1 MYKIVHINTF
11 PNKATGSIMFSVH
24 NELQK
29 LDKWD
34 SYVVWG
40 RGRTPKDKVHE
51 YNMQCGW
58 EIMMHGVLSRIFDN
72 TGFNSD
78 YATER
83 LLQKMEYLM
92 PDIIQLHNLH
102 GYYINVKMLFEWIKH
117 RNIPVVWTLH
127 DCWAFTG
134 HCAYFDYANCN
145 CWKNGC
151 HDCVQKKSYPAS
163 LVFDNSKLNWLR
175 KKELFNYKQ
184 LHLVTPS
191 IWLHDLVKESFLKK
205 LPCSVINN
213 GIDTDV
219 FKPSSINC
227 HIGGKFKILGVA
239 SEWTPRKGLH
249 DFIQLYRMLNHEQ
262 IEMTIVGLTSQ
273 QIEALPEGIRG
284 MTRTDNI
291 EQLVSLYQEADM
303 FFNPTYEDNYPTTN
317 LEALACGTPVC
328 TYRTGGSIESVNE
341 GNGFVVEKNELGE
354 VKKIIEERLHS
365 RKMGLH
371 LDIDRKRISKEYM
384 AEQYIKLY
392 RAVLKIN

>member
-102 GYYINVKMLFEWIKH
+102 GYYINVKMLFEWMKH

-341 GNGFVVEKNELGE
+341 GNGFVVEKNELGG

-392 RAVLKIN
+392 NDILL

>member
-219 FKPSSINC
+219 FKPSSISC

-371 LDIDRKRISKEYM
+371 LDIDRKIISKEYM

-392 RAVLKIN
+392 NDILL

>member
-83 LLQKMEYLM
+83 LLQKMEYLV

-239 SEWTPRKGLH
+239 SEWTPRKGFH

-341 GNGFVVEKNELGE
+341 GNGFVVEKNELGG

-384 AEQYIKLY
+384 AELYIKLY
-392 RAVLKIN
+392 NDILL

>member
-40 RGRTPKDKVHE
+40 RGRTPRDKVHE

-392 RAVLKIN
+392 NDILL

>member
-205 LPCSVINN
+205 LPCSVISN

-262 IEMTIVGLTSQ
+262 IEMIIVGLTSQ

-341 GNGFVVEKNELGE
+341 GNGFVVEKNELGG

-392 RAVLKIN
+392 NDILL

>member
-102 GYYINVKMLFEWIKH
+102 GYYINVKMLFKWIKH

-284 MTRTDNI
+284 MIRTDNI

-341 GNGFVVEKNELGE
+341 GNGFVVEKNELGG

-392 RAVLKIN
+392 NDILL

>member
-1 MYKIVHINTF
+1 MYKIVHVNTF

-392 RAVLKIN
+392 NDILL

>member
-384 AEQYIKLY
+384 AEQYIPQI
-392 RAVLKIN
+392 RN

>member
-317 LEALACGTPVC
+317 LEALACGSPIC

-392 RAVLKIN
+392 NDILL

>member
-341 GNGFVVEKNELGE
+341 SNGFVVEKNELGE

-392 RAVLKIN
+392 NDILL

>member
-1 MYKIVHINTF
+1 MRF

-34 SYVVWG
+34 SLVVWG

-392 RAVLKIN
+392 NDILL

>member
-328 TYRTGGSIESVNE
+328 TYRTGGSIESVNY

-392 RAVLKIN
+392 NDILL